1 MTVGWGSRTMR
12 AAVFAAVCVL
22 LAALGHVLMSGRHV
36 PWWALAGAAAA
47 TGVAGWGLAGRERG
61 LPVIVTVVV
70 TAQTALHSFFS
81 AARPAA
87 AGRNAA
93 PSGSGAV
100 EHAMAATHSGAA
112 HGAGP
117 HSGAAHPHS
126 PDAVDAVHAAGVGH
140 VMDGST
146 SFGMAAAHLLAA
158 LLCGLWLAHGERAAF
173 RILRAVAGWL
183 AAPLRLP
190 LVMAA
195 PPPRPRPR
203 PRRRR
208 SARAPRRLLLVH
220 AITSRGPPL
229 GTAV

>member
-1 MTVGWGSRTMR
+1 
-12 AAVFAAVCVL
+12 
-22 LAALGHVLMSGRHV
+22 
-36 PWWALAGAAAA
+36 
-47 TGVAGWGLAGRERG
+47 
-61 LPVIVTVVV
+61 
-70 TAQTALHSFFS
+70 
-81 AARPAA
+81 
-87 AGRNAA
+87 
-93 PSGSGAV
+93 
-100 EHAMAATHSGAA
+100 MAATHSGAA

-195 PPPRPRPR
+195 PPPRPRPPSAAPPVGAGTATSSPR
-203 PRRRR
+203 PRDHL
-208 SARAPRRLLLVH
+208 SGPAPGGPLSDD
-220 AITSRGPPL
+220 SR
-229 GTAV
+229 